1 VDPPTDPATGNAANI
16 WCAGNALLPDGRVV
30 VTGGNLAYAT
40 GTTNYKGLN
49 KVYTFNPWSEKW
61 VEQPHMAHGRWYPSQ
76 VLMPN
81 GEMLIM
87 SGFDE
92 NGVSNK
98 DVEIFRPDPNLDG
111 SGGTVRKIGRRG
123 GANEPPDGGLYPH
136 LFWMPSGRIF
146 VAGPEKTDNWFLHS
160 PVGQSWTSLVGHWDS
175 VAQPSTRVW
184 GTGVL
189 VPQTAAGSRKVELIG
204 GSDPQRDA
212 MGKAVNATPKSST
225 ETYTET
231 GPNAWTA
238 GAAMNVARSHLNTV
252 QLPDLS
258 MVSIGGGLGS
268 KQGDQYAVSATG
280 AERRVDLYSPATNS
294 WHLGAAQ
301 VEARAYHST
310 ALLLPDATV
319 VSAGDDFNGAP
330 TAANPTGAG
339 TGVDSDTAEV
349 YEPPYLFNADGSHA
363 ARPTIS
369 SAPDFVAWGQRFD
382 VGTPNAD
389 VSKAVLVAPGAT
401 THANDMSQ
409 RVVPLAFA
417 KEPGGVKLTA
427 PPAPNNSADVALPGY
442 YMLFLLN
449 DRGVPSVARWMS
461 LSWNPVPK
469 RTAPVWPLPP
479 SPQLATG
486 LLPALGTSTSPG
498 KSKDATGPSIL
509 FSRAG
514 LNARRGLISGQV
526 SDASGVRSVSV
537 ALGRP
542 GRRCRWWSRRRKRLS
557 RAASCKRPAWIAA
570 RLSRKG
576 SKTTWTVA
584 LHKRVPRGRYVV
596 ALRAVDS
603 RGNVTSRI
611 AGAAVKVS
619 VR

>member
-1 VDPPTDPATGNAANI
+1 
-16 WCAGNALLPDGRVV
+16 
-30 VTGGNLAYAT
+30 
-40 GTTNYKGLN
+40 
-49 KVYTFNPWSEKW
+49 
-61 VEQPHMAHGRWYPSQ
+61 
-76 VLMPN
+76 
-81 GEMLIM
+81 
-87 SGFDE
+87 
-92 NGVSNK
+92 
-98 DVEIFRPDPNLDG
+98 
-111 SGGTVRKIGRRG
+111 
-123 GANEPPDGGLYPH
+123 
-136 LFWMPSGRIF
+136 
-146 VAGPEKTDNWFLHS
+146 
-160 PVGQSWTSLVGHWDS
+160 
-175 VAQPSTRVW
+175 
-184 GTGVL
+184 
-189 VPQTAAGSRKVELIG
+189 
-204 GSDPQRDA
+204 